1 MRKTPTLRLS
11 NRLVA
16 FVTLIVVSAIFVI
29 FVGGAISFKKIGNE
43 HLNHYLKGIV
53 DVIDQE
59 MSDPEDAETLSRWLP
74 KLLKASNVVEMAII
88 TETGPVYSFKE
99 IQLQLEPSLLYQK
112 SYPLE
117 LNQGYYIEFKT
128 LPAYSGFTYSIGA
141 MFSITAAIMLIIVGL
156 IWGVNWLKRQLH
168 GSELLEERG
177 RMILAGY
184 VEPYAVGSEDEWPAT
199 ASLALDQLIS
209 ELQDARQE
217 RSRFDT
223 FIRTHTFLDQLT
235 GSANRVLFD
244 SKLESVLQESD
255 SQGAVLLIRFD
266 DWEEVLEQSGKERA
280 DELIVESGG
289 LLSNLIQRYPDVVLS
304 RYYESDFAILI
315 PHQSVKDIMHF
326 SAQVLRVLERLNP
339 PKPLHSDNWCHIG
352 VTMFGAD
359 ERRGRV
365 MDEVEMAL
373 RSAKLQ
379 NANSWSLFKKGQQGE
394 ERRGNVRWRSLFDAV
409 FEQKELQ
416 LYKQPVFIEGEKEP
430 LHYELLAR
438 IKDENGF
445 LIKASRFLP
454 AIEQVGYHIRM
465 DRQVVTQT
473 LTLLRQG
480 NGEKSYSVNLH
491 VLSLQD
497 RRFNRWLRDEL
508 LQLPRALLKNLS
520 FEFVEGSLVT
530 HLDFVRPVVR
540 MLSGLGCKIV
550 VDQAGRTI
558 VSTHYIKDL
567 KVDYL
572 KLHRSLMRDIHQ
584 RYENQLFVR
593 SIIGACADSNAT
605 VIAVGV
611 EKEKEWHLLKELGV
625 SGGQGRLFNAETSL
639 HHQPPKVPQPKRRS
653 RWARK

>member
-43 HLNHYLKGIV
+43 HLNHYLEGIV

-59 MSDPEDAETLSRWLP
+59 MSDPEDAESLSRWLP
-74 KLLKASNVVEMAII
+74 KLLKASNVVEMSI
-88 TETGPVYSFKE
+88 TTDAGPVYSFKE

-112 SYPLE
+112 RYPLE

-128 LPAYSGFTYSIGA
+128 LPAYSSFTYSIGA
-141 MFSITAAIMLIIVGL
+141 MFSITAAIMLIIAGL
-156 IWGVNWLKRQLH
+156 IWGLSWLKRQLH

-177 RMILAGY
+177 RMILAGH
-184 VEPYAVGSEDEWPAT
+184 VEPYAIGSEDEWPAT

-266 DWEEVLEQSGKERA
+266 EWEEVLEHSGKELA

-326 SAQVLRVLERLNP
+326 SAQVLRVLERLSP
-339 PKPLHSDNWCHIG
+339 PEPLHSDNWCHIG
-352 VTMFGAD
+352 VTMFGVG

-379 NANSWSLFKKGQQGE
+379 NANSWSLFKKGQQE
-394 ERRGNVRWRSLFDAV
+394 QTSRGNVRWRSLFDAV

-416 LYKQPVFIEGEKEP
+416 LYKQPVFMEGGKTP

-454 AIEQVGYHIRM
+454 AIEQVGYQIRM
-465 DRQVVTQT
+465 DRRVVTQT
-473 LTLLRQG
+473 LTLLRKE
-480 NGEKSYSVNLH
+480 NGERSYSVNLH

-497 RRFNRWLRDEL
+497 KSFNRWLRDEL
-508 LQLPRALLKNLS
+508 LQLPRMLLKHLS

-593 SIIGACADSNAT
+593 SIIGACADSNAK

-625 SGGQGRLFNAETSL
+625 SGGQGRFFNAETSL
-639 HHQPPKVPQPKRRS
+639 HHQPKKVQQPKRRN